1 MNDMV
6 ITSDENLL
14 ISHAIGYVFKVLK
27 SRKSISVFKEAF
39 NAIKHGDYDC
49 FFRLIGEPQ
58 PELLI
63 QWQNGIIKNSGFSQE
78 SGDCDIT
85 MLIAINPSLQKFFT
99 DCHNQYGYIEDAD
112 ITDLIFCKCAAFEI
126 ALRVQSNKER
136 QNRNIPYKKCT
147 LEETISE
154 LCGYSGIGTVEKAAL
169 NHGRQFVNMLK
180 GHKAHFNSWNEGI
193 LALEI
198 AWEICN
204 KYNLKICY

>member
-1 MNDMV
+1 MV

-14 ISHAIGYVFKVLK
+14 ISQAIGYVFKMLK
-27 SRKSISVFKEAF
+27 SGKGIYGFKDAF

-63 QWQNGIIKNSGFSQE
+63 QWQKGKIKDTGFSQE

-85 MLIAINPSLQKFFT
+85 MLIAINPALKKFCI
-99 DCHNQYGYIEDAD
+99 DCYNQYGHIEDAD
-112 ITDLIFCKCAAFEI
+112 ITDVIFCKCAAFEI

-136 QNRNIPYKKCT
+136 QNRNVPYRKCT
-147 LEETISE
+147 LEEIISE
-154 LCGYSGIGTVEKAAL
+154 LCGYSDIAPVEKNAL
-169 NHGRQFVNMLK
+169 NSGRQFVNMVK
-180 GHKAHFNSWNEGI
+180 GHKAHFTSWNEGI
-193 LALEI
+193 IALET

-204 KYNLKICY
+204 KYSLKICH